1 MTSHSVMSSEGQTMA
16 TKSETSWYRWGL
28 VVGLAIG
35 SWITY
40 TLWPH

>member
-1 MTSHSVMSSEGQTMA
+1 MTVAAKTMA

-40 TLWPH
+40 TIMAALT